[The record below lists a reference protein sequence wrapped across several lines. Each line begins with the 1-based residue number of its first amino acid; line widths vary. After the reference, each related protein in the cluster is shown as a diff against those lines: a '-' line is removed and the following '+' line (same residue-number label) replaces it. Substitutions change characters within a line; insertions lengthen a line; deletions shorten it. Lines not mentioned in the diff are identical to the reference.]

1 MKFNPSPGIT
11 AVAAAIPFMELCD
24 ACANKDRYLDRCAT
38 AKPSLMNSQS
48 KAITMRLKILTLST
62 LALLAGCAQ
71 PGADLAANVYQG
83 DQVNQVQNAKVI
95 DILSL
100 SPARVEVSNAQNQK
114 TAEVAGGLLGALAG
128 GVTGNQ
134 LGHATGAGL
143 LVGGVAGA
151 AAGSLV
157 PASTLVDGVT
167 IGYTEAGNTLTS
179 TQVGEMCQ
187 FQMGKALVV
196 STQQNETRVQPNAT
210 CPPPKNG

>member
-1 MKFNPSPGIT
+1 
-11 AVAAAIPFMELCD
+11 
-24 ACANKDRYLDRCAT
+24 
-38 AKPSLMNSQS
+38 
-48 KAITMRLKILTLST
+48 
-62 LALLAGCAQ
+62 
-71 PGADLAANVYQG
+71 
-83 DQVNQVQNAKVI
+83 
-95 DILSL
+95 
-100 SPARVEVSNAQNQK
+100 
-114 TAEVAGGLLGALAG
+114 
-128 GVTGNQ
+128 

-143 LVGGVAGA
+143 VVGGVAGA

-196 STQQNETRVQPNAT
+196 STQQNETRVQPNAA